1 MKSTFNPKYAIYSFF
16 LIEILTSLAFILTT
30 YSFSNFIVLFSN
42 IATASICLYFVCLK
56 NEYITTIKQKIA
68 LCYLGIYNLLREGI
82 IFTLLP
88 IPNKEEYFTFYT
100 SIECIALISHFIA
113 FLVIIWQF
121 SIKKVYKQWL
131 SALYFLPII
140 CCGIWKIIWMIISI
154 TMVNKDL
161 TRIEYIL
168 EFTIIWHISY
178 IITYSLMLWLILKAH
193 KQKNEIE

>member
-1 MKSTFNPKYAIYSFF
+1 MKSTFNPKYAIYAFF
-16 LIEILTSLAFILTT
+16 LIEILSSLAFILTR

-68 LCYLGIYNLLREGI
+68 LCYLGFYNLLREGI

-100 SIECIALISHFIA
+100 TIECIALISHFIA

-121 SIKKVYKQWL
+121 SIKKV
-131 SALYFLPII
+131 
-140 CCGIWKIIWMIISI
+140 
-154 TMVNKDL
+154 
-161 TRIEYIL
+161 
-168 EFTIIWHISY
+168 
-178 IITYSLMLWLILKAH
+178 
-193 KQKNEIE
+193 

>member
-1 MKSTFNPKYAIYSFF
+1 MKSTFNPKYAIYAFF
-16 LIEILTSLAFILTT
+16 LIEILSSLAFILTR

-56 NEYITTIKQKIA
+56 NEYITTVKQKIA
-68 LCYLGIYNLLREGI
+68 LCYLGIYNLLREGT

-100 SIECIALISHFIA
+100 TIESIALISHFIA

-140 CCGIWKIIWMIISI
+140 FFSIIWMIISI
-154 TMVNKDL
+154 IMVNKDL

-168 EFTIIWHISY
+168 EFIITWHISY

>member
-1 MKSTFNPKYAIYSFF
+1 MKSTFNPKYAIYAFF
-16 LIEILTSLAFILTT
+16 LIEILSSLAFILTR

-42 IATASICLYFVCLK
+42 IATASICFYFVCLK
-56 NEYITTIKQKIA
+56 NEYITTVKQKIA

-100 SIECIALISHFIA
+100 TIESIALISHFIA

-140 CCGIWKIIWMIISI
+140 FFSIIWMIISI
-154 TMVNKDL
+154 IMVNKDL

-168 EFTIIWHISY
+168 EFIITWHISY

>member
-1 MKSTFNPKYAIYSFF
+1 MKSTFNPKYAIYAFF
-16 LIEILTSLAFILTT
+16 LIEILSSLAFILTR

-56 NEYITTIKQKIA
+56 NEYITTVKQKIA
-68 LCYLGIYNLLREGI
+68 LCYLGIYNLLREDI

-100 SIECIALISHFIA
+100 TIECIALISHFIA

-140 CCGIWKIIWMIISI
+140 FFSIIWMIISI
-154 TMVNKDL
+154 IMVNKDL

-168 EFTIIWHISY
+168 EFIITWHISY